1 MTEAIRLEGVSV
13 KQLTLLDDK
22 VLVRV
27 VPREEVRASG
37 LFVLHGSPEHQVG
50 SEFYG
55 EVVAT
60 GPGTLVRE
68 GPSPDEVAEFV
79 RHMVRGLV
87 TYNRSTLP
95 EFAGTEPD
103 ECADQ
108 AREFM
113 EQRRPMRR
121 VPPDFKAGDR
131 VLVKQ
136 GFGVELDL
144 REGRHHVI
152 ERAGKFGH
160 GILAAW
166 DADHVHCW
174 HFHDSSGVDGV
185 VIARCSCGATKE
197 IETRLPAC
205 AGCPPGERLAEAVLG
220 GKHVYDVKVPD
231 APAAE
236 VFDPEAPG
244 FRVGEMRPE

>member
-13 KQLTLLDDK
+13 KQLTLIDDK

-68 GPSPDEVAEFV
+68 GPPADAVANV
-79 RHMVRGLV
+79 AMMAVLV
-87 TYNRSTLP
+87 HAPHENASELSTLV
-95 EFAGTEPD
+95 
-103 ECADQ
+103 ADAVRDFL
-108 AREFM
+108 ARHKT
-113 EQRRPMRR
+113 MRR